1 MPPDRAQIESKLLA
15 ALDQVNRLARD
26 LLVARRP
33 DAAPRDLGPPLA
45 TRSDGALLLNADY
58 LPGSA
63 FVGRSLWIGVVLEES
78 EAATI
83 RAGLDEATHELV
95 ASLVGKI
102 KSALDRGSEEQD
114 SDEPEGEEPESGRAH
129 GKPTITE
136 R

>member
-15 ALDQVNRLARD
+15 ALDQANRLARD

-33 DAAPRDLGPPLA
+33 DAAPRDIGPPLA

-63 FVGRSLWIGVVLEES
+63 FIGRSLWIGVVLEEP

-83 RAGLDEATHELV
+83 RAGLDEAVHELV
-95 ASLVGKI
+95 ANLVGKI
-102 KSALDRGSEEQD
+102 QSALDRESEERESEEPED
-114 SDEPEGEEPESGRAH
+114 EEPEGGRDH

>member
-1 MPPDRAQIESKLLA
+1 M
-15 ALDQVNRLARD
+15 
-26 LLVARRP
+26 
-33 DAAPRDLGPPLA
+33 
-45 TRSDGALLLNADY
+45 
-58 LPGSA
+58 
-63 FVGRSLWIGVVLEES
+63 GVVLEES

-102 KSALDRGSEEQD
+102 KGALDRESEEQD